1 MPVRFKLRLL
11 NGEYRGRELMLP
23 IGEFT
28 LGEKGCDVL
37 LPLLREEILT
47 LIITEQQIVVQTSDE
62 VWVNGSLHNLQHPLP
77 LRKCIEI
84 AGVVLTLGEENDVLS
99 RVKITPKAETHLLLW
114 LSLLTVVILTLL
126 FTFIFWVIQQP
137 KSLQSYLPPDIP
149 TQLTQQL
156 KKPAL
161 QGVKGRWLS
170 DGSVVLIGHCTSS
183 PAVINLQNFLSSNHV
198 VFSNQLMCDD
208 HILTSVSDVLHQY
221 GYQNIEVQIG
231 EEPGNI
237 ILQGAIKMDDQW
249 LKVQTAFAGIIG
261 LKSWKVVNTQDGQI
275 SQLIEHLRGLELLGY
290 LSMSLSNKEI
300 IISGELSPIQQQ
312 RMMKMLET
320 LAVQQPEYLTVKYQN
335 IPIADQTTQLLPAT
349 IVSYGGNRHLSFVQ
363 LANGVRL
370 QEGTV
375 LANGYK
381 VIFIGMQG
389 ISLFK
394 ANNLIHIP
402 MNF

>member
-1 MPVRFKLRLL
+1 MSVKFKLRLL
-11 NGEYRGRELMLP
+11 SGELNGRELMLP
-23 IGEFT
+23 VGEFT

-47 LIITEQQIVVQTSDE
+47 LIITEQQIMVQASGE
-62 VWVNGSLHNLQHPLP
+62 VWINGALHNLQHPLP
-77 LRKCIEI
+77 LRKAVEI
-84 AGVVLTLGEENDVLS
+84 AGIVLTLGEENDVLS
-99 RVKITPKAETHLLLW
+99 RVKVTPKTGTHLLLW
-114 LSLLTVVILTLL
+114 LSMLTVVILTLL

-137 KSLQSYLPPDIP
+137 KSLLSYLPPDIP

-170 DGSVVLIGHCTSS
+170 DGSVVLIGHCISS
-183 PAVINLQNFLSSNHV
+183 PAVINLQNFLSSNHI

-221 GYQNIEVQIG
+221 GYQDIEVQIG
-231 EEPGNI
+231 EKPGSI

-261 LKSWKVVNTQDGQI
+261 LTSWKVVNTQDGQF
-275 SQLIEHLRGLELLGY
+275 SQLIERLRELKLLGY
-290 LSMSLSNKEI
+290 LSISLSNKEI
-300 IISGELSPIQQQ
+300 IISGELLPIQQQ

-320 LAVQQPEYLTVKYQN
+320 LALQQPEYLTVKYQN
-335 IPIADQTTQLLPAT
+335 IPISDQTSHLLPAA
-349 IVSYGGNRHLSFVQ
+349 IVGYGGNRHIGFVQ
-363 LANGVRL
+363 LANGQRL

-381 VIFIGMQG
+381 VIFIGIQG

-394 ANNLIHIP
+394 DNNLVHLP